1 MSIYKKHFKTDLTAS
16 VAVFL
21 VALPLCLAI
30 ALASDAPLF
39 AGVIAGVVGGVIVG
53 IASNSQ
59 INVSGPAAGLV
70 VVTVMGIETL
80 GGFEA
85 LLVAIVLA
93 GILQVVLGFIKAG
106 TIAYFFPSAVIKAIL
121 ASIGLILIF
130 KQLPYAFGVHEI
142 VNETTFSTAV
152 LAKAVENIGWGATII
167 AFSTLGLIVVWD
179 QVLQKRSSVFKLF
192 PSALAA
198 VLLGIGMNA
207 LYHRFFPEFVLA
219 DSQFVRLPEANGLSE
234 FMGFFAFPD
243 FSVLANKDVYVVAMS
258 IGFIASLESLLST
271 EAGDKID
278 PFKRRTSTNRE
289 LKAQGLGNM
298 VSGLIGGLPVT
309 VVIVRT
315 SANVQAGGLTK
326 TSAVLHGVILLLT
339 AAFIPNWLNQIPLAC
354 LAAVL
359 LVVGY
364 KLTSYAIYKGVYLQG
379 YKQFLPFIVTIIAV
393 LLTDLIRGIF
403 IGSAV
408 AVFFLLRDS
417 YRNSFLE
424 GKVIL
429 AGREKVTM
437 KLPEEVTF
445 LNKADILRFLNEVP
459 EQQTLVIDGSAVKF
473 IHPDILEI
481 IEDFRE
487 NARLKEIQLEIIGLN
502 EMTKVAR

>member
-1 MSIYKKHFKTDLTAS
+1 M
-16 VAVFL
+16 
-21 VALPLCLAI
+21 
-30 ALASDAPLF
+30 
-39 AGVIAGVVGGVIVG
+39 
-53 IASNSQ
+53 
-59 INVSGPAAGLV
+59 
-70 VVTVMGIETL
+70 
-80 GGFEA
+80 
-85 LLVAIVLA
+85 
-93 GILQVVLGFIKAG
+93 
-106 TIAYFFPSAVIKAIL
+106 
-121 ASIGLILIF
+121 
-130 KQLPYAFGVHEI
+130 
-142 VNETTFSTAV
+142 
-152 LAKAVENIGWGATII
+152 
-167 AFSTLGLIVVWD
+167 
-179 QVLQKRSSVFKLF
+179 
-192 PSALAA
+192 
-198 VLLGIGMNA
+198 
-207 LYHRFFPEFVLA
+207 
-219 DSQFVRLPEANGLSE
+219 
-234 FMGFFAFPD
+234 
-243 FSVLANKDVYVVAMS
+243 
-258 IGFIASLESLLST
+258 
-271 EAGDKID
+271 
-278 PFKRRTSTNRE
+278 
-289 LKAQGLGNM
+289 
-298 VSGLIGGLPVT
+298 
-309 VVIVRT
+309 RT